1 MKRLAALLIPVL
13 ALPACVN
20 ATDYGG
26 DNVHEHIR
34 RALPAAGVRSI
45 RVENVS
51 GPVTIAPASGNAVT
65 IDATKNASD
74 SDAIARTHVDITR
87 DGDQVAVR
95 TRYDEN
101 GGGWFS
107 RHNGAS
113 VTYDI
118 RVPATLD
125 VDVANVTG
133 SVTISGTAGNVRI
146 EEISGPVRASI
157 GRVSASRLVHI
168 SSVSGPIDVVIAK
181 NSDVRVDG
189 KTVSGPIRA
198 FFPADTHK
206 GFVGETLDGRVG
218 SGSASMSLEAVSGSI
233 TISPQ

>member
-13 ALPACVN
+13 ALPACV
-20 ATDYGG
+20 TDYGG
-26 DNVHEHIR
+26 DNAHEHMH

-45 RVENVS
+45 RVQNVS
-51 GPVTIAPASGNAVT
+51 GPVAIAATTGNTVT

-74 SDAIARTHVDITR
+74 SDAIARAHVDIIR
-87 DGDQVAVR
+87 DGDQITVR

-113 VTYDI
+113 VAYDV
-118 RVPATLD
+118 RVPAAL
-125 VDVANVTG
+125 NVEVSNVSG
-133 SVTISGTAGNVRI
+133 AVVMSGTAGDVRI
-146 EEISGPVRASI
+146 EEISGPVRATL
-157 GRVSASRLVHI
+157 GRVSASRHVQI
-168 SSVSGPIDVVIAK
+168 SSVSGPITVEIAK

-189 KTVSGPIRA
+189 KTVSGAIRT
-198 FFPADTHK
+198 FFQGDAHK

-233 TISPQ
+233 TISAQ

>member
-51 GPVTIAPASGNAVT
+51 GPVTIAPASGNTVT

-74 SDAIARTHVDITR
+74 SDAIARTHIGIAR
-87 DGDQVAVR
+87 DGDQIAVR

-101 GGGWFS
+101 GGWFS

-125 VDVANVTG
+125 VDVANVSG
-133 SVTISGTAGNVRI
+133 SVTMSGTAGNVRI

-157 GRVSASRLVHI
+157 GRVTASRNVRI

-198 FFPADTHK
+198 FFPADMHK